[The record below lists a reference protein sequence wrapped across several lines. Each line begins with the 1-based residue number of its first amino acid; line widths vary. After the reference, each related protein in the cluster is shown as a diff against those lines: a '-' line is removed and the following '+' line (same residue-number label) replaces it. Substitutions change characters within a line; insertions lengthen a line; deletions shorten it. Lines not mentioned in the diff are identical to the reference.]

1 MSEVAPGERVN
12 FSRINDAALAV
23 LPRLLARWLSDGKLI
38 GEEWVARNP
47 RRADRHAGSFRINV
61 RRGAWAD
68 FAIAGARGGDVVSL
82 AAYLAGISQ
91 VEAASELAK
100 ALGIKP

>member
-1 MSEVAPGERVN
+1 MTDPSGERVN
-12 FSRINDAALAV
+12 FARINDAALGV
-23 LPRLLARWLSDGKLI
+23 LPRLLARWLADGKLV

-47 RRADRHAGSFRINV
+47 RRADRHAGSFRVNV

-68 FAIAGARGGDVVSL
+68 FAVEGARGGDVVSL

-91 VEAASELAK
+91 VEAARELAG
-100 ALGIKP
+100 ALGIEP

>member
-1 MSEVAPGERVN
+1 MDARIN
-12 FSRINDAALAV
+12 FARINDGALAV
-23 LPRLLARWLSDGKLI
+23 LPRLLARWLPDGKLV
-38 GEEWVARNP
+38 GEEWVACNP

-68 FAIAGARGGDVVSL
+68 FAVGGARGGDVVSL
-82 AAYLAGISQ
+82 AAYLAELSQ
-91 VEAASELAK
+91 VDAARELAH